1 MTEQTQAPLFDAAG
15 NPVAPEAPTPSDY
28 VALATFDELPLS
40 EGTRAAIAAKGYTK
54 PTPVQAAALAPILA
68 GKDVIVRSKTGTGKT
83 AAFGIPIAEV
93 VDPSLPKVQAVVLC
107 NTRELALQ
115 VATELGELAAGR
127 DVRVTAIYG
136 GASMGAQQKAL
147 DDGAQV
153 IVGTP
158 GRVIDLLERKVLSFA
173 AVKLAVLDEAD
184 EMLGVGFLEDV
195 MTILAKCPRGH
206 QTALFSA
213 TLTPDIE
220 KLIRKHLKEPQTILL
235 SGDVYTV
242 AGIRH
247 VRYFARDAFPKP
259 RNLLYMLALENP
271 ETAIVFC
278 NTRDDV
284 NLVCTVLNRHGYD
297 ADKLSGELSQTDRER
312 VMAKI
317 KRGEVRFMV
326 ATDLAA
332 RGIDISDLTHV
343 VNYSLPE
350 DPAVYLHRVGRTGR
364 IGKTGTALSLVR
376 GTELSTLSTLEKKF
390 GIPFESK
397 EMPTPEEAH
406 RLWVDTHVAELR
418 ESVGTMLFDAYIPM
432 AQELKAKEGSDVL
445 IAFALKYFF
454 THHRHEKLAALRRDD
469 EVRSE
474 QQKKGESKER
484 LQERRSERARPRLEP
499 AAPKVEAPAAES
511 QPRPAPQPRPKPEP
525 KPNRLFVSIGSAEAD
540 EATLRTAIAGLA
552 GAAPEAVL
560 LVEQRPTHSYVEVA
574 PDDVPAFLGANAKE
588 WNGKALTVEVARP
601 PSARRRRR

>member
-1 MTEQTQAPLFDAAG
+1 MPAQPPASTPLFDAAG
-15 NPVAPEAPTPSDY
+15 NPVAPEAPPPSDY

-40 EGTRAAIAAKGYTK
+40 EGTRAAIAKKGYTK

-127 DVRVTAIYG
+127 NVRVTAIYG

-173 AVKLAVLDEAD
+173 HVKLAVLDEAD

-397 EMPTPEEAH
+397 EMPTPEDAH
-406 RLWVDTHVAELR
+406 KLWVDTHVSELR
-418 ESVGTMLFDAYIPM
+418 ESVGTLLFDAYIPM
-432 AQELKAKEGSDVL
+432 AQELKTREGSDVL

-469 EVRSE
+469 EVRNE

-484 LQERRSERARPRLEP
+484 LQERRSERARPRLE
-499 AAPKVEAPAAES
+499 
-511 QPRPAPQPRPKPEP
+511 
-525 KPNRLFVSIGSAEAD
+525 
-540 EATLRTAIAGLA
+540 
-552 GAAPEAVL
+552 
-560 LVEQRPTHSYVEVA
+560 
-574 PDDVPAFLGANAKE
+574 
-588 WNGKALTVEVARP
+588 
-601 PSARRRRR
+601 

>member
-1 MTEQTQAPLFDAAG
+1 MSQPPQFDATG
-15 NPVAPEAPTPSDY
+15 RPVAPEAPTSDY
-28 VALATFDELPLS
+28 VALAGFDELPLS
-40 EGTRAAIAAKGYTK
+40 AETRAALAAKGYVK
-54 PTPVQAAALAPILA
+54 PTPVQAAALGPILA
-68 GKDVIVRSKTGTGKT
+68 GRDVIVRSKTGTGKT

-93 VDPSLPKVQAVVLC
+93 VDPALPKVQAIVLC

-115 VATELGELAAGR
+115 VATELGELSAGR
-127 DVRVTAIYG
+127 GVKVTAIYG
-136 GASMGAQQKAL
+136 GASMDRQQRAL
-147 DDGAQV
+147 DEGAQV

-158 GRVIDLLERKVLSFA
+158 GRVIDLLERRILSFA

-184 EMLGVGFLEDV
+184 EMLGVGFLDAV
-195 MTILAKCPRGH
+195 MTILAKCPKGH

-220 KLIRKHLKEPQTILL
+220 KLIRRHLREPQTILL

-247 VRYFARDAFPKP
+247 VRYFARDQFPKP
-259 RNLLYMLALENP
+259 RNLLYMLTLENP

-376 GTELSTLSTLEKKF
+376 GTELNTLSTLEKKF
-390 GIPFESK
+390 GIAFEAK

-418 ESVGTMLFDAYIPM
+418 ESVGTLLFDAYVPM
-432 AQELKAKEGSDVL
+432 AQELKKSETSDVL

-454 THHRHEKLAALRRDD
+454 THHRQEKLAALRRDD
-469 EVRSE
+469 DVRVE
-474 QQKKGESKER
+474 HEKKVPAKER
-484 LQERRSERARPRLEP
+484 REERRVERTRPKL
-499 AAPKVEAPAAES
+499 EAPAHAPAAAPEAS
-511 QPRPAPQPRPKPEP
+511 VEGGEPRPAAQPRPKPEP
-525 KPNRLFVSIGSAEAD
+525 KPNRLFVSLGTEATD
-540 EATLRTAIAGLA
+540 EAALRQFLA
-552 GAAPEAVL
+552 ESTSTGPETVL
-560 LVEQRPTHSYVEVA
+560 LVEQRPTHSYVEVDPA
-574 PDDVPAFLGANAKE
+574 KVPDFLALNGRDHV
-588 WNGKALTVEVARP
+588 GKALTVEVARP
-601 PSARRRRR
+601 PTRRRRR